1 MASGGRG
8 FGRLFRRTNIH
19 GIRFRLGLAMAA
31 ALLPILVLSAV
42 QTQDGF
48 RQQAADE
55 RQDLQL
61 AAQRSAAEAHSR
73 IQSTLVLLET
83 LAPET
88 DGFYCA
94 PRLASLV
101 AKIDGVDSLSRYD
114 PSGKL
119 TCASLAKSAPDHPLS
134 NPNQVSHQAWFQRLK
149 SGEAVVIV
157 RVPDEPDIL
166 LVAVR
171 TERPLGG
178 FEGAVVA
185 EIPVSALQPSIDDPS
200 LPPNSE
206 SALMNARGQI
216 IVATDINTFRFSG
229 PSLPKGWRAPQAKQ
243 VNIFTA
249 SNEKGRNYTYA
260 ASPLVTR
267 DLIVV
272 LAAPS
277 QGLVPWSR
285 LDPMM
290 SLLLPLI
297 TWLVAFGSV
306 MLLSERIVIRWLNYL
321 ERIASIYTKGRFSV
335 RPLQAEM
342 APSEIRNLAR
352 TLGTLGETI
361 SARDRALLDSLD
373 EKDALMREIHHRVK
387 NNLQIISSLLSMQQ
401 RAVVDPAARAAL
413 GDTRQRITA
422 LAQIY
427 RTLYQSDDIRDADS
441 RAFLSDLVG
450 QMVASASLR
459 GPLVT
464 SEVVADQITIDP
476 DRLAPMALWLV
487 EAVSNAQKHAF
498 SERGGHLTVRFLV
511 TGETSILEVQDDG
524 PGMQGADTSGV
535 GRTLMDAFARQLRG
549 KAEVVEAP
557 GGGSIA
563 RMTFVTPTPV
573 HNQTKATPETP
584 SQISVEAAD

>member
-1 MASGGRG
+1 MPGGGRS
-8 FGRLFRRTNIH
+8 FGKRFRRTNIQ

-55 RQDLQL
+55 REDLQL
-61 AAQRSAAEAHSR
+61 AAQRSTVEARSR
-73 IQSTLVLLET
+73 INSTLVLLET

-88 DGFYCA
+88 DGFYCE
-94 PRLASLV
+94 PRLTNLV
-101 AKIDGVDSLSRYD
+101 AKIDGVDSLIRYD
-114 PSGKL
+114 PRGQL
-119 TCASLAKSAPDHPLS
+119 TCASLTPAVLDHPLA
-134 NPNQVSHQAWFQRLK
+134 NPNQVAHQAWFQRLK
-149 SGEAVVIV
+149 AGEDVVIV
-157 RVPDEPDIL
+157 RVAEDPRAL
-166 LVAVR
+166 LIATR

-185 EIPVSALQPSIDDPS
+185 KIPVAALQPADNDPA
-200 LPPNSE
+200 LPAQSQ
-206 SALMNARGQI
+206 SALMNARGQVI
-216 IVATDINTFRFSG
+216 IASDPDTFRFNG
-229 PSLPKGWRAPQAKQ
+229 PNMPAGWRTPQTNQ

-249 SNEKGRNYTYA
+249 ANAKGQTFTYA
-260 ASPLVTR
+260 ASSFVTR
-267 DLIVV
+267 DLVVV
-272 LAAPS
+272 LAAPA
-277 QGLVPWSR
+277 QGLIPWSR

-297 TWLVAFGSV
+297 TWLVAFGAV

-321 ERIASIYTKGRFSV
+321 ERVAAIYTKGRYSV

-342 APSEIRNLAR
+342 APAEIRNLAR

-361 SARDRALLDSLD
+361 SARDRALLDSLE

-401 RAVVDPAARAAL
+401 RAVVDPAARTAL

-422 LAQIY
+422 LALIY
-427 RTLYQSDDIRDADS
+427 RTLYQSEDIRDADS
-441 RAFLSDLVG
+441 QTFLHDLVG
-450 QMVASASLR
+450 QMVASESIR

-464 SEVVADQITIDP
+464 SEVDADQIVIDP

-498 SERGGHLTVRFLV
+498 AGRGGHLSVRFRVL
-511 TGETSILEVQDDG
+511 GDTSVLEVQDDG
-524 PGMQGADTSGV
+524 PGLKDTEFSGV

-549 KAEVVEAP
+549 HAEVAEVPE
-557 GGGSIA
+557 GGSIA
-563 RMTFVTPTPV
+563 RLTF
-573 HNQTKATPETP
+573 ATPSPVQP
-584 SQISVEAAD
+584 SP

>member
-1 MASGGRG
+1 MPGGGRS
-8 FGRLFRRTNIH
+8 FGKRFRRTNIQ

-55 RQDLQL
+55 REDLQL
-61 AAQRSAAEAHSR
+61 AAQRSTVEARSR
-73 IQSTLVLLET
+73 INSTLVLLET

-88 DGFYCA
+88 DGFYCE
-94 PRLASLV
+94 PRLTNLV
-101 AKIDGVDSLSRYD
+101 AKIDGVDSLIRYD
-114 PSGKL
+114 PRGRL
-119 TCASLAKSAPDHPLS
+119 TCASLTPATLDHPLA
-134 NPNQVSHQAWFQRLK
+134 NPNQVAHQAWFQRLK
-149 SGEAVVIV
+149 AGEDVVIV
-157 RVPDEPDIL
+157 RVAEDPRAL
-166 LVAVR
+166 LIATR

-185 EIPVSALQPSIDDPS
+185 KIPVSALQPADNDPA
-200 LPPNSE
+200 LPPQSQ
-206 SALMNARGQI
+206 SALMNGRGQVI
-216 IVATDINTFRFSG
+216 IASDPDTFRFNG
-229 PSLPKGWRAPQAKQ
+229 PNMPAGWRTPQTNQ

-249 SNEKGRNYTYA
+249 ANAKGQTFTYA
-260 ASPLVTR
+260 ASSFLTR
-267 DLIVV
+267 DLVVV

-277 QGLVPWSR
+277 QGLIPWSR

-297 TWLVAFGSV
+297 TWLVAFGAV

-321 ERIASIYTKGRFSV
+321 ERVAAIYTKGRYSV

-342 APSEIRNLAR
+342 APAEIRNLAR

-361 SARDRALLDSLD
+361 SARDRALLDSLE

-401 RAVVDPAARAAL
+401 RAVVDPAARTAL

-422 LAQIY
+422 LALIY
-427 RTLYQSDDIRDADS
+427 RTLYQSEDIRDADS
-441 RAFLSDLVG
+441 QTFLHDLVG
-450 QMVASASLR
+450 QMVASESIR

-464 SEVVADQITIDP
+464 SEVDADQIVIDP

-498 SERGGHLTVRFLV
+498 AGRGGHLSVRFRVL
-511 TGETSILEVQDDG
+511 GETSVLEVQDDG
-524 PGMQGADTSGV
+524 PGLKDTEFSGV

-549 KAEVVEAP
+549 HAEVSEVPE
-557 GGGSIA
+557 GGSIA
-563 RMTFVTPTPV
+563 RLTF
-573 HNQTKATPETP
+573 ATPSPVQP
-584 SQISVEAAD
+584 SP

>member
-1 MASGGRG
+1 MAGGGRSL
-8 FGRLFRRTNIH
+8 GRLFRRNNIH

-42 QTQDGF
+42 QTQAGF
-48 RQQAADE
+48 RQQAEDE
-55 RQDLQL
+55 RKDLQL
-61 AAQRSAAEAHSR
+61 AAQRSATEAHSR
-73 IQSTLVLLET
+73 INSTLVLLET
-83 LAPET
+83 VAPET
-88 DGFYCA
+88 DGFYCEA
-94 PRLASLV
+94 RLTALV
-101 AKIDGVDSLSRYD
+101 AKIHGVESLQRYD
-114 PSGKL
+114 SKGQL
-119 TCASLAKSAPDHPLS
+119 TCASANNPAPDTPL
-134 NPNQVSHQAWFQRLK
+134 PNGTQVTHRAWFQRLK
-149 SGEAVVIV
+149 QGEDVVIG
-157 RVPDEPDIL
+157 RLAEEPGVL
-166 LVAVR
+166 LVSVR
-171 TERPLGG
+171 NQRPLGG

-185 EIPVSALQPSIDDPS
+185 KIPVAALQPSIDDPS
-200 LPPNSE
+200 LPPNAQ

-216 IVATDINTFRFSG
+216 IISTDNDTFHFSKPG
-229 PSLPKGWRAPQAKQ
+229 MPAAWSAPQANR

-249 SNEKGRNYTYA
+249 TTAKGKSFTYA
-260 ASPLVTR
+260 VSPLVTR
-267 DLIVV
+267 DLFVV
-272 LAAPS
+272 LAAPA

-297 TWLVAFGSV
+297 TWLVAFGAV

-342 APSEIRNLAR
+342 APAEIRVLAR

-361 SARDRALLDSLD
+361 SNRDRALLDSLD

-422 LAQIY
+422 LALIY
-427 RTLYQSDDIRDADS
+427 RTLYQGDDIRDADS
-441 RAFLSDLVG
+441 RTFLNDLVR
-450 QMVASASLR
+450 QMVASESFR

-464 SEVVADQITIDP
+464 SEIDADQIPIHP

-498 SERGGHLTVRFLV
+498 AGRGGHLAVRFRV
-511 TGETSILEVQDDG
+511 NGETSVIEVQDDG
-524 PGMQGADTSGV
+524 PGLQGVDFSGV

-549 KAEVVEAP
+549 TAEMIEVPE
-557 GGGSIA
+557 GGSIA
-563 RMTFVTPTPV
+563 RLTFVTPTPSS
-573 HNQTKATPETP
+573 P
-584 SQISVEAAD
+584 D